1 MGDKIKIIRTT
12 YLYLAIIISLV
23 FTGIGAGT
31 LINTTLKAYVFPKAE
46 KGGYNRCNQQPPVYA
61 LEGKGMVGVAT
72 EDQKMQL
79 ENLLRDYEEW
89 KKNSTGEDCYSAERQ
104 SSVVDALTMI
114 FVALPI
120 LIVHALII
128 KKDKA
133 KKDNE

>member
-12 YLYLAIIISLV
+12 YLYLAIIISLI
-23 FTGIGAGT
+23 FTGVGVGT
-31 LINTTLKAYVFPKAE
+31 LINTALKTYVFPKAE
-46 KGGYNRCNQQPPVYA
+46 KGEYNQCNQQPPVYA
-61 LEGKGMVGVAT
+61 LERKGMMSVAT

-89 KKNSTGEDCYSAERQ
+89 KKSNTGEECYSAQRQ
-104 SSVVDALTMI
+104 SNVVDSLTMI
-114 FVALPI
+114 MVALPI

-133 KKDNE
+133 KKENE